1 MIQLT
6 AMREKA
12 NLSQEKVAVAL
23 KIDRSTVA
31 KWETGVAYPRADK
44 LPAIAALYGCSID
57 ELFRAPTNNDEAV

>member
-1 MIQLT
+1 MNQLT

-12 NLSQEKVAVAL
+12 NLSQEEVAVAL

-44 LPAIAALYGCSID
+44 LPAISALYGCSID
-57 ELFRAPTNNDEAV
+57 ELFRAPTNNDKAV